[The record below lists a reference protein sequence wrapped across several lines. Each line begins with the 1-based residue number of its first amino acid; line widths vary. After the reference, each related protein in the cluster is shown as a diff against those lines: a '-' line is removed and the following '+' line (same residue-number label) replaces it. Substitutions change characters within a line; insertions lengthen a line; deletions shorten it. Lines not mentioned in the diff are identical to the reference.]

1 MGGHAREHPAPP
13 RLLAGGAH
21 SATERVAEQRRRRAP
36 GCSPRVAASEGSGA
50 RLGEGAAAAGRRA
63 DQDGLYPRVRAR
75 HQPGL
80 PGPRR
85 SEGSAE
91 HSASARRGAAAWRGN
106 ATARACGDEPA
117 RGHELRFVPRA
128 GGRGGAWADGDGD
141 RGELVSDPRDCRR
154 VSARAAGAP
163 PPLRPPTPTPPPPT
177 HPNHPKAGDKPVG
190 VDGETGGKWG
200 QLRPVREMVRNFR
213 RGDTTSDHVRV
224 ANMENAVGMQLFT
237 LCSLESPFPEAL
249 FE

>member
-21 SATERVAEQRRRRAP
+21 SATECVAEQRRRRAP
-36 GCSPRVAASEGSGA
+36 GCRLRVAASDGSGA

-141 RGELVSDPRDCRR
+141 RGELVSDPRDCR
-154 VSARAAGAP
+154 
-163 PPLRPPTPTPPPPT
+163 PTPTPPPPT

-224 ANMENAVGMQLFT
+224 ANMEKAVGMQLFT